1 VVGDTPQYALS
12 GIGACCG
19 CIGGG
24 GWLHT
29 NVSIMTT
36 EHSTPTLT
44 SNDRCDACGAQA
56 YVRVELAAGGELSF
70 CGHHARKHGSALEQI
85 ARNIHDETA
94 RLHADATKADAR

>member
-1 VVGDTPQYALS
+1 VVGDTPLYALS
-12 GIGACCG
+12 GIGAC
-19 CIGGG
+19 GGWFVG
-24 GWLHT
+24 DRWLHT

-56 YVRVELAAGGELSF
+56 YVRVELAAGGELNF
-70 CGHHARKHGSALEQI
+70 CAHHARKHGSALEQV

-94 RLHADATKADAR
+94 RLHADASKADAR